1 MLESK
6 LFKEYLSKL
15 NILITLKPELVEK
28 KDPPTITNIRN
39 IKDKFDGIFLKEI
52 PRLETL
58 LDKETKIFKKL
69 FSELKNINKIAIIII
84 KYNAKYKSSLK

>member
-6 LFKEYLSKL
+6 LFNEYLSKL
-15 NILITLKPELVEK
+15 IILITLKPELVEK
-28 KDPPTITNIRN
+28 KDPPTITKIRK
-39 IKDKFDGIFLKEI
+39 IKDKFEGIFSKEI

-69 FSELKNINKIAIIII
+69 FSELKNINKIAMIII
-84 KYNAKYKSSLK
+84 KYNAKYKSSLR

>member
-1 MLESK
+1 MFESK
-6 LFKEYLSKL
+6 LFNEYLSKL

-28 KDPPTITNIRN
+28 KDPPTITNIRK
-39 IKDKFDGIFLKEI
+39 IKDKFEGIFSKEI

-84 KYNAKYKSSLK
+84 KYNAK

>member
-28 KDPPTITNIRN
+28 KDPPTITKIRKT
-39 IKDKFDGIFLKEI
+39 KDKFDGTFSKEM
-52 PRLETL
+52 PKLETL

-69 FSELKNINKIAIIII
+69 FSELKKINKIAIIID
-84 KYNAKYKSSLK
+84 KYKAKYKSSLK

>member
-6 LFKEYLSKL
+6 LFNEYLSKL
-15 NILITLKPELVEK
+15 IILITLKPELVEK
-28 KDPPTITNIRN
+28 KDPPTITKIRK
-39 IKDKFDGIFLKEI
+39 IKDKFEGIFSKEI

-69 FSELKNINKIAIIII
+69 FSELKNINNIAMIII
-84 KYNAKYKSSLK
+84 KYNAKYKSSLR

>member
-69 FSELKNINKIAIIII
+69 FSELKNINKIAIIIT